1 MAVLQGLCVCMEY
14 MCALQDL
21 LVLLH
26 LDLLYGLLRQM
37 ALDALK
43 LAPAIVST
51 RILQCV
57 ARSHASL
64 RTKECFGA
72 RRRRRGGRY
81 LRLQTRLPTGWVPEC
96 RSRSRS

>member
-1 MAVLQGLCVCMEY
+1 MEY

-64 RTKECFGA
+64 RTKE
-72 RRRRRGGRY
+72 
-81 LRLQTRLPTGWVPEC
+81 
-96 RSRSRS
+96 